1 MADKAETVVVAG
13 EQVTNPPSALPFKPD
28 EQFRLVN
35 QRLDTLADEL
45 SRVAKP
51 AQFRL
56 ADVLNLLVIIVGFAV
71 AGIAAFG
78 LSERIS
84 DGRTDQAASEL
95 RIKDSVNALEIRL
108 GTKLDKLSDQ
118 FSSMS
123 DRTSR
128 LEGAA
133 GASTALPSTGTN
145 KPR

>member
-1 MADKAETVVVAG
+1 MADKAETVAVAG

-51 AQFRL
+51 PQFRL
-56 ADVLNLLVIIVGFAV
+56 ADVLNFLVIIVGIAV
-71 AGIAAFG
+71 AGITAFG
-78 LSERIS
+78 LRERIS

-118 FSSMS
+118 FSAMS

-133 GASTALPSTGTN
+133 AATSASQPAK
-145 KPR
+145 KPQ

>member
-1 MADKAETVVVAG
+1 MAEKTTDIANAG
-13 EQVTNPPSALPFKPD
+13 EQITTPPTAISLKPD
-28 EQFRLVN
+28 DQFRMIN
-35 QRLDTLADEL
+35 QRLDTLAGDL

-51 AQFRL
+51 PQFRL
-56 ADVLNLLVIIVGFAV
+56 ADVFNLLAIIVGFVV

-78 LSERIS
+78 LGERIS

-95 RIKDSVNALEIRL
+95 RIKDSVGALEVRL

-118 FSSMS
+118 FSAMS

-133 GASTALPSTGTN
+133 STSTTTRPKKSN
-145 KPR
+145 

>member
-1 MADKAETVVVAG
+1 MADKAETVAVAG

-28 EQFRLVN
+28 EQFRMIN
-35 QRLDTLADEL
+35 QRLETLADQL

-56 ADVLNLLVIIVGFAV
+56 ADALNLLAIMIGLVV

-95 RIKDSVNALEIRL
+95 RIKDSVGALEVRL

-118 FSSMS
+118 FSAMS

-133 GASTALPSTGTN
+133 STNTTPPPK
-145 KPR
+145 KPH